1 MYKNEKAKFV
11 SIFIFLNFIFSSFI
25 SFFYLFISKHS
36 FLEYLFLSFAL
47 FSNIFIIYIPVVSV
61 SFLLIFLPSV
71 YLIFIFSFVNLYLI
85 VDFVLYKF
93 WDFHI
98 NSMVINLL
106 LTPGGIETLN
116 QTWNV
121 KAFFLALVF
130 LLFALEIF
138 VYIFAKKISIKK
150 YDFKKIFKKTFLL
163 LLIFVAIDKF
173 GFAFFSLYDFTDI
186 IKNRDLFPLY
196 QPLSIRSFANK
207 YLGFKLEKVYD
218 NIDTSKANFD
228 YPKKEI
234 KLKNTKNKYNIV
246 VLVVDSMRYDMFDKD
261 VTPYLWDFSKK
272 AVVFKNHYSGGNC
285 TRFGIFSIIYGI
297 YGNYWFNALSNR
309 KGPVLIDVLKK
320 QGYDMRIIASSKLT
334 FPEFTKTCFINVD
347 REKILDT
354 PPQGDGAVR
363 DIDSVKKAVNY
374 IENRDKKNPY
384 FMFVF
389 FDASH
394 GSFDYKPDFEKF
406 KPSYGVN
413 LLTLNKGNIL
423 PLFNKYK
430 NSIHFSDWLINEIIS
445 SIKKSGGLE
454 NTIIIVTGDHGEAFL
469 ERGYTGHNHSY
480 SKEEVSV
487 PLIFYHPGIKPS
499 IIDYNTSH
507 FDLVPTLLSI
517 LGVENEYSDYSQGF
531 NLFDN
536 KKRDYMAAFSWS
548 DAGLIFKDYTMVVP
562 TSSYGGRL
570 KFYRNADWKEVGK
583 DNSLIPVLAEFKKE
597 LTRFIKK

>member
-1 MYKNEKAKFV
+1 MDKKEKLKFV
-11 SIFIFLNFIFSSFI
+11 SIFIFLNFMFSSFI
-25 SFFYLFISKHS
+25 SLFYLFISKHS
-36 FLEYLFLSFAL
+36 FLEYLFLPFAL
-47 FSNIFIIYIPVVSV
+47 FSNTFIIYIPIILV
-61 SFLLIFLPSV
+61 SFLLIFLPLV

-85 VDFVLYKF
+85 VDLVLYKF

-116 QTWNV
+116 QSWNV
-121 KAFFLALVF
+121 KAFFFALVG
-130 LLFALEIF
+130 LLFAFEIF
-138 VYIFAKKISIKK
+138 IYRFAKKVSLKK
-150 YDFKKIFKKTFLL
+150 YDFKSFFKKTILL
-163 LLIFVAIDKF
+163 LFVFVLVDKL
-173 GFAFFSLYDFTDI
+173 GFALFSLYDFTDI

-234 KLKNTKNKYNIV
+234 KFKNPKNKYNIV
-246 VLVVDSMRYDMFDKD
+246 ILVVDSMRYDMFDKD
-261 VTPYLWDFSKK
+261 ITPYLWDFSKK

-320 QGYDMRIIASSKLT
+320 RGYDMRIIASSKLT
-334 FPEFTKTCFINVD
+334 FPEFTKTCFINVE
-347 REKILDT
+347 REKILDN
-354 PPQGDGAVR
+354 PPQGNGAVR
-363 DIDSVKKAVNY
+363 DMDSVNKAADY
-374 IENRDKKNPY
+374 IKNRDKKTPY

-394 GSFDYKPDFEKF
+394 GSFDYTPEFEKF

-413 LLTLNKGNIL
+413 LLTLNKENIL

-445 SIKKSGGLE
+445 SIKKSGDLE

-469 ERGYTGHNHSY
+469 EKGYTGHNHSY

-499 IIDYNTSH
+499 VIDYNTSH
-507 FDLVPTLLSI
+507 FDLVPTLLTI

-531 NLFDN
+531 NLFEN
-536 KKRDYMAAFSWS
+536 KERDYMAAFSWS

-583 DNSLIPVLAEFKKE
+583 DNSLIPVLAEFKRE